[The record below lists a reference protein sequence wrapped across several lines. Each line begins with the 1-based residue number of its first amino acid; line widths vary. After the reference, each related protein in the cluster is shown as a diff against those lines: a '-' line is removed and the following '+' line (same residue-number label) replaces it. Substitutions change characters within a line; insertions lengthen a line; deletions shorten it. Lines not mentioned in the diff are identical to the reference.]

1 MCSLIKGGKTLH
13 KTMSTTEN
21 VKPSELICEIA
32 ANRGMCKNCK
42 CQKEGQ
48 MRKTLCQKC
57 KDKDEKLYNECREN
71 ECTCLALRLKRLGH
85 SKGIGQ
91 YIGKDLMSLNNFLEE
106 VSR

>member
-1 MCSLIKGGKTLH
+1 MCSLINGKKALH
-13 KTMSTTEN
+13 KTMSVVIVT
-21 VKPSELICEIA
+21 KPSKFVCEA
-32 ANRGMCKNCK
+32 ANRRGMCKNCK

-57 KDKDEKLYNECREN
+57 KDKNEKLYNECREN